1 MKPAA
6 GLSGFFQ
13 ANAGNALPANAF
25 LNHGQQP
32 GQNQATI
39 GVYSARFSNLTPH
52 QQDALRKIENEFRK
66 PMKDHLR
73 EIGAADTKHY
83 ELENKLVEMKVD
95 TMKLLNEQ
103 NELKGKMSKLLEHVK
118 YSYSDCE
125 SHGEQQMQRIAKR
138 EESRAYGKDLPNAYF
153 HNHLAF
159 LVNRLSDVATKIESF
174 DKLMHSVRRSLS
186 GRIEENKLNSVSTGG
201 LERRRYIG
209 TKDIQKMMKL
219 QNDAFNSLSTTIA
232 ELHQGAGDIRRSY
245 LAKKREE
252 HPNETIQNPFDAED
266 KKQQTEEEY
275 RSHTIQKQISEYYKH
290 QNKPLQVIANA
301 VPGPIMG
308 DPKPDFLKSGAK
320 PGGFGGFGGF
330 GGVPPAPLNNT
341 TNIKSPAGTTSKFGG
356 LGTSPSTQ
364 QPKSGSGFGN
374 FPSTTSTPGFPGQ
387 STQPP
392 APKFGFKTGQSTQST
407 QSTAAPKFGFPT
419 SGQST
424 QQPKSGS
431 GFGNFPSTTTSTPGF
446 PGQSTPQQ
454 RKPSGFKQTGPYNF
468 TFPKK

>member
-1 MKPAA
+1 MSLPCPKIKKTAVAMKPAA
-6 GLSGFFQ
+6 GVSGFQ
-13 ANAGNALPANAF
+13 ANALSANAF
-25 LNHGQQP
+25 QNRVQQQ

-66 PMKDHLR
+66 PMKDHLQ

-138 EESRAYGKDLPNAYF
+138 EESRAYGNLPNAYF
-153 HNHLAF
+153 HNHLTF

-232 ELHQGAGDIRRSY
+232 ELHQEAGDIRRSY

-290 QNKPLQVIANA
+290 QNKPVQVIANA

-308 DPKPDFLKSGAK
+308 DPKPNFLNSGAK
-320 PGGFGGFGGF
+320 PGGFGGLGGL
-330 GGVPPAPLNNT
+330 PPAAPSNNT
-341 TNIKSPAGTTSKFGG
+341 TNIKFSTATTPKFGG
-356 LGTSPSTQ
+356 LGT
-364 QPKSGSGFGN
+364 GG
-374 FPSTTSTPGFPGQ
+374 
-387 STQPP
+387 
-392 APKFGFKTGQSTQST
+392 QST
-407 QSTAAPKFGFPT
+407 QSTAAPKFGFGNT
-419 SGQST
+419 GQST
-424 QQPKSGS
+424 QQPKPS
-431 GFGNFPSTTTSTPGF
+431 GFGNNPSTTTSTPGF

-454 RKPSGFKQTGPYNF
+454 RKPSGFVSPAPKQTTGFNWPL
-468 TFPKK
+468 PK